1 VDEKGQ
7 DQYVDSLWRILS
19 AERLAPYS
27 LAGRRAPLDALAL
40 YAWNMALCE
49 ALYPALHALEVAV
62 RNSLHTAFS
71 KALGASWYE
80 NLERPE
86 LERVAAAKASLA
98 EEGKPIEAPRV
109 IAQLPLGFWTALLTK
124 RYEQRLWPRF
134 LKSAFPL
141 MPRSQRTRHVLHGRL
156 DGLRNLRNRVFHHEP
171 VWHWKD
177 LPEKHQQLR
186 EATGWTSQELAELVA
201 AVDRFPE
208 VHGAGC
214 QPYRELLGRLLRAWH
229 GGP

>member
-1 VDEKGQ
+1 MGDKGQ

-27 LAGRRAPLDALAL
+27 LDGRRPPLDALAL

-62 RNSLHTAFS
+62 RNSVHTAFS
-71 KALGASWYE
+71 KGLGANWYE

-98 EEGKPIEAPRV
+98 EEGKSIEVSRV
-109 IAQLPLGFWTALLTK
+109 IAQLPLGFWTGLLTK

-134 LKSAFPL
+134 MQSAFPL
-141 MPRSQRTRHVLHGRL
+141 MPRSQRTRHVVHGRL
-156 DGLRNLRNRVFHHEP
+156 DDLRNLRNRVFHHEP

-177 LPEKHQQLR
+177 LPDKHHQLW
-186 EATGWTSQELAELVA
+186 EVTGWTNQELAELVA
-201 AVDRFPE
+201 FVDRFPE
-208 VHGAGC
+208 VHRAGW
-214 QPYRELLGRLLRAWH
+214 QPYRELLDQFLQARH
-229 GGP
+229 